1 MHPSKACRGSISQ
14 NVFDGY
20 FISYKVVLGAKI
32 ENNVEQTK
40 FVPMKVYEIMFL
52 VPELLKALQKGES
65 DLIIYQTPSAIK
77 DFDSF
82 AEK

>member
-1 MHPSKACRGSISQ
+1 VCFSLVSFVLTRD
-14 NVFDGY
+14 VFI
-20 FISYKVVLGAKI
+20 FTFK
-32 ENNVEQTK
+32 T
-40 FVPMKVYEIMFL
+40 
-52 VPELLKALQKGES
+52 ELLKALQKGES